1 MKGAS
6 TAVDIS
12 RIRGAQETRFE
23 DSVAVEEPLELQ
35 LCSSTA
41 TGSAAKSISITMRTP
56 GDDIDLAL
64 GFLAGEAIITN
75 IDAVLSAGHC
85 GAVEPETGFR
95 NTVRVEL
102 SPDTAFDLD
111 RLTRHFYTTS
121 SCGVCGKTSIEA
133 LRVNERAPVDSKFS
147 IGRETL
153 IALPEKLRE
162 RQAVFDKTGGLHAAA
177 AFDAQGN
184 IVVAREDV
192 GRHNAVDKVVGSLL
206 RDRRLPAE
214 DLGLL
219 VSGRASFELMQ
230 KAWVAG
236 MPLLAA
242 VSAPSSLAVKLAQES
257 GMTLVGFLRD
267 PGFNIYAGAQRII
280 EEK

>member
-1 MKGAS
+1 MTGAS

-12 RIRGAQETRFE
+12 KIRGAQTIQIE

-35 LCSSTA
+35 ICSRTA
-41 TGSAAKSISITMRTP
+41 TDSAAKSISITMRTP

-64 GFLAGEAIITN
+64 GFLAGEAMIAHAG
-75 IDAVLSAGHC
+75 AVLSVEHC
-85 GAVEPETGFR
+85 GAADPETGLR
-95 NTVRVEL
+95 NTVRIEL
-102 SPDTAFDLD
+102 DPDVAFDLD
-111 RLTRHFYTTS
+111 RLKRHFYTTS

-133 LRVNERAPVDSKFS
+133 LRVGGRSPMDSTFNISRER
-147 IGRETL
+147 L
-153 IALPEKLRE
+153 LALPEKLRE
-162 RQAVFDKTGGLHAAA
+162 QQAVFDKTGGLHAAA
-177 AFDAQGN
+177 AFNCQGD
-184 IVVAREDV
+184 IIVAREDV
-192 GRHNAVDKVVGSLL
+192 GRHNAVDKVIGRLL
-206 RDRRLPAE
+206 QDRRLPAG

-236 MPLLAA
+236 IPLLAA

-267 PGFNIYAGAQRII
+267 PDFNIYAGAQRII
-280 EEK
+280 EDE

>member
-1 MKGAS
+1 MTGAS

-12 RIRGAQETRFE
+12 KIRGAQKIQFK

-35 LCSSTA
+35 LCSRTA
-41 TGSAAKSISITMRTP
+41 TDSAAKSISITMRTP

-64 GFLAGEAIITN
+64 GFLAGEAIIADA
-75 IDAVLSAGHC
+75 DAVLSVEHC
-85 GAVEPETGFR
+85 GAADPETGFR
-95 NTVRVEL
+95 NTVRIEL
-102 SPDTAFDLD
+102 DPDVGFDLD
-111 RLTRHFYTTS
+111 RLKRHFYTTS

-133 LRVNERAPVDSKFS
+133 LRVSGCSPIDSTFS
-147 IGRETL
+147 ISRERL
-153 IALPEKLRE
+153 LALPEKLRE
-162 RQAVFDKTGGLHAAA
+162 QQAVFDKTGGLHAAA
-177 AFDAQGN
+177 AFDSQGD

-192 GRHNAVDKVVGSLL
+192 GRHNAVDKVIGSLL
-206 RDRRLPAE
+206 QDKRLPAG
-214 DLGLL
+214 DMGLL

-267 PGFNIYAGAQRII
+267 PDFNIYAGAQRII
-280 EEK
+280 EDE